1 MSGFVHVGSAGRL
14 TKLTRGSSRVYSCNG
29 EDVAVFKT
37 RDGYIAVSDTCPH
50 MGASLSHGRITG
62 NQLEC
67 SWHEW
72 KFNTDTGLSDAR
84 EWCCLNVFDV
94 RIEGEELFLRQRP
107 KPDGTKAEKPEPP
120 SQEAEDWIRWNPDR
134 FFKKSKSHGDD

>member
-1 MSGFVHVGSAGRL
+1 MSGFVHVGSADRL

-50 MGASLSHGRITG
+50 MGASLSQGRLTG

-94 RIEGEELFLRQRP
+94 RIDGDELSLRQRP
-107 KPDGTKAEKPEPP
+107 KPDGPNEEKPEPP
-120 SQEAEDWIRWNPDR
+120 SQEAEDWTRWDPDR
-134 FFKKSKSHGDD
+134 YFKKSKSHGDD